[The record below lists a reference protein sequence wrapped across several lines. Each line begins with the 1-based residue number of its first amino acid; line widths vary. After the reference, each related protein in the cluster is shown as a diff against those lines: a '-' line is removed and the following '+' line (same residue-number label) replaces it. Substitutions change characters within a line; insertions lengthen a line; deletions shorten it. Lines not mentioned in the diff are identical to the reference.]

1 MLLIVVLGGLRGVGT
16 APGFD
21 LQPTQTIAHH
31 SLVTGTLLIPLAAE
45 LSLRVA
51 P

>member
-1 MLLIVVLGGLRGVGT
+1 MPGVNT
-16 APGFD
+16 ASGFD

-31 SLVTGTLLIPLAAE
+31 SLLTGALLTPLAAE